1 MAPPPHTADRRGAGA
16 LRPAEPTDL
25 AGKMQAM
32 GKAARQAARALATA
46 SASAKSRALKA
57 GAAEIR
63 RRTSVI
69 LEANAA
75 DVLMAQ
81 GAGATSAFLDRVKLD
96 AKRIE
101 SIARGLEEVADLP
114 DPVGAVTEEWTRPN
128 GLVIQRVRVPLGVIG
143 IIYEARPN
151 VTADAGSLAL
161 KSGNAAILRAGS
173 ESLESSIALV
183 DALKL
188 GLREA
193 NLPEAAIQ
201 LVPVRDR
208 AAVGHMLAMPEYID
222 VIVPRG
228 GKSLIE
234 RVMKEARMPVIA
246 HLEGLC
252 HTYVHAAADVEMAR
266 KVVFNAKMRR
276 PGVCGATETLLVDRA
291 AGVTH
296 LPSILHDLMKAGCE
310 IRGDADV
317 QKMDPRIKPAT
328 AADWTTEYLDAILA
342 VKMVD
347 GLDQAIEHI
356 NGYGSHHT
364 DAIVTADSAAAEAF
378 LAKVDSA
385 IVLHN
390 ASTQFAD
397 GGEFGFGA
405 EIGISTGRMPPRGP
419 VGAEQLTSYN
429 YRVRGTGQIRP

>member
-1 MAPPPHTADRRGAGA
+1 MTISSSQTEDLPGLMRR
-16 LRPAEPTDL
+16 
-25 AGKMQAM
+25 M
-32 GKAARQAARALATA
+32 GQAAREAARALAVAA
-46 SASAKSRALKA
+46 SGAKTRALKA

-63 RRTSVI
+63 RRAETI

-75 DVLMAQ
+75 DIASAKQ
-81 GAGATSAFLDRVKLD
+81 GGATSAFVDRVALD
-96 AKRIE
+96 NKRIDG
-101 SIARGLEEVADLP
+101 IAKGLEELAELP
-114 DPVGAVTEEWTRPN
+114 DPVGAVMQEWTRPN
-128 GLVIQRVRVPLGVIG
+128 GLAIQRVRVPLGVIG

-151 VTADAGSLAL
+151 VTADAGGLAL
-161 KSGNAAILRAGS
+161 KSGNAGILRAGS
-173 ESLESSIALV
+173 ESLQSSLALV
-183 DALKL
+183 DALRV

-208 AAVGHMLAMPEYID
+208 AAVGHMLASPEFID

-252 HTYVHAAADVEMAR
+252 HTYVHAAADLDMAR
-266 KVVFNAKMRR
+266 RVVMNAKMRR

-291 AGVTH
+291 ATLTH
-296 LPSILHDLMKAGCE
+296 LPPILHDLLKAGCE
-310 IRGDADV
+310 IRGDGQV
-317 QKMDPRIKPAT
+317 QKIDPRVKPAT
-328 AADWTTEYLDAILA
+328 EEDWSTEYLDAILS
-342 VKMVD
+342 VKVVD
-347 GLDQAIEHI
+347 GLDQAVQHI
-356 NGYGSHHT
+356 NHYGSHHT
-364 DAIVTADSAAAEAF
+364 DAIITADKGAAEAF
-378 LAKVDSA
+378 LGRVDSA

-405 EIGISTGRMPPRGP
+405 EIGISTGRLPPRGP

-429 YRVRGTGQIRP
+429 YRIRGTGQVRP